1 MEVKWPK
8 TLGDR
13 DRRKQY
19 ESYIKPVSAEE
30 KITITQNA
38 HSKTQKELS
47 KAKRN
52 FERAITHYFKAEYG
66 AKEVIGKLDK
76 TRIEICELQE
86 EIKKLTMNALPYK
99 DLDLERENEKMF
111 KLPLKKISLQNIVYF
126 IMIFLNLIL
135 YISAFVFSMTWLY
148 VIGGFLSIGIFLSW
162 FAPWSRNTEEI
173 LATSK
178 KIGPKI

>member
-13 DRRKQY
+13 DRSKQY
-19 ESYIKPVSAEE
+19 ESYVKPISAEE
-30 KITITQNA
+30 KIILTQNA
-38 HSKTQKELS
+38 HSKTQKELT

-52 FERAITHYFKAEYG
+52 LERAITYYFKAQYG

-76 TRIEICELQE
+76 VRIEISELQE

-99 DLDLERENEKMF
+99 DLDFERENEKMF
-111 KLPLKKISLQNIVYF
+111 MLPLKKISLQNIIY
-126 IMIFLNLIL
+126 IILTFLNLTL
-135 YISAFVFSMTWLY
+135 FISAFVFNISWLY
-148 VIGGFLSIGIFLSW
+148 VIGIFFSIGIFISW
-162 FAPWSRNTEEI
+162 FAPWSRNTEKT